1 MNGGNRE
8 NRNEKTPPEQERI
21 YAPTHAAGAL
31 NLRPFQKRAAQES
44 GIDTPLESLEEQEP
58 LEAPEPADAP
68 EAAQH
73 KAAPPDAPTAAD
85 KPEPEIPDLFADDD
99 APEEDAPKVEPQ
111 HSRHAPTVREVK
123 RRARRLT
130 EREKRRRE
138 RRKRMMRFLSAATF
152 VVILIAA
159 LLLTYFILIIDRI
172 EVYGCERFTEEEIIS
187 ASGLRTGQHMWLAKL
202 GAAKAAV
209 EADPYIESL
218 EITRVYPDRLVLRV
232 TERVEKAVILGLNT
246 HAVIDGEGYVLSIGT
261 RASYE
266 GLLKVYGT
274 GAGGYHVN
282 QRLGEESDFHSR
294 TLVTLLAALE
304 QAELMDVVETLDISN
319 PLSVT
324 MTTFDGLTVHLGQ
337 PDNAEEK
344 LNNFR
349 IVLPKLIEAG
359 YNKSGTLDLSARGSP
374 VYSPPDSSAAHP
386 GDPEGSPE
394 PGQTPDPDA
403 TPGPNAS
410 PRPGVSPSPT
420 PTGVPDDPYSG

>member
-1 MNGGNRE
+1 
-8 NRNEKTPPEQERI
+8 
-21 YAPTHAAGAL
+21 
-31 NLRPFQKRAAQES
+31 
-44 GIDTPLESLEEQEP
+44 
-58 LEAPEPADAP
+58 
-68 EAAQH
+68 
-73 KAAPPDAPTAAD
+73 
-85 KPEPEIPDLFADDD
+85 
-99 APEEDAPKVEPQ
+99 
-111 HSRHAPTVREVK
+111 
-123 RRARRLT
+123 
-130 EREKRRRE
+130 
-138 RRKRMMRFLSAATF
+138 
-152 VVILIAA
+152 
-159 LLLTYFILIIDRI
+159 
-172 EVYGCERFTEEEIIS
+172 
-187 ASGLRTGQHMWLAKL
+187 MWLAKL

-374 VYSPPDSSAAHP
+374 VYSPPDFSTAHP